1 MSIKIH
7 LSEYIKTTAGNK
19 DVVEVD
25 GRTIREC
32 LIDLE
37 RRYPGLKGEFFT
49 KYDKLRNQIH
59 IEVNVVRD
67 LLAQVEKPNLEDK
80 PVLNG
85 DELYICVMAC
95 VLGGM
100 DID

>member
-1 MSIKIH
+1 MSIKVH
-7 LSEYIKTTAGNK
+7 LSEYVATDAGQ

-49 KYDKLRNQIH
+49 RNGKLRNQIH
-59 IEVNVVRD
+59 IEVNVVRG
-67 LLAQVEKPNLEDK
+67 LLEQEEKPNLEDT
-80 PVLNG
+80 PVHDG
-85 DELYICVMAC
+85 DELYVCVMLC
-95 VLGGM
+95 VLGGV
-100 DID
+100 DLD